1 LIYVHH
7 VPQHD
12 AADRLSQRLAKAS
25 TAVALLDAAENSPT
39 A

>member
-7 VPQHD
+7 LPQH